1 MSVFPAGYDFLVYA
15 DGSCKGNPGPG
26 GWGVVIV
33 KPDGAMS
40 RHHGSDPATTNNKME
55 ITAAIEGLRRTDPG
69 SRVLLRSDS
78 QYVINTMTLNWKRR
92 KNHDLWALLDRET
105 ALRKVTF
112 EWVRG
117 HDSDPLNELADEL
130 ANRGSRG
137 ALA

>member
-1 MSVFPAGYDFLVYA
+1 MSVLPPGYDFLVYA

-33 KPDGAMS
+33 QPDGSMS

-69 SRVLLRSDS
+69 SCVLLRSDS

-117 HDSDPLNELADEL
+117 HNSDPLNELADEL

-137 ALA
+137 ALE